1 MVGALVAFQLGRA
14 AQVWASMARVL
25 GSHSRLQ
32 HLAGTEAT
40 HSSMQPCSHL
50 SR

>member
-1 MVGALVAFQLGRA
+1 MAFQVGRA
-14 AQVWASMARVL
+14 AQVWGSMVRVL

-32 HLAGTEAT
+32 GPEGTEAIL
-40 HSSMQPCSHL
+40 SNMQPCSHL

>member
-1 MVGALVAFQLGRA
+1 MAFQLGRA

-32 HLAGTEAT
+32 HLEGMEAIL
-40 HSSMQPCSHL
+40 SSMQPCSHL